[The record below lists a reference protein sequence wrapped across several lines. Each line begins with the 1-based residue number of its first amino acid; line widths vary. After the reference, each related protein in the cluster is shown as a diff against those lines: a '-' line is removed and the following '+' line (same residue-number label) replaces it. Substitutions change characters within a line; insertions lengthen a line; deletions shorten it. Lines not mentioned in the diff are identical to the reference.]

1 MNAENTYEYTF
12 TWFRKKLAIEET
24 TRACDGMADARSWAE
39 SGLLL
44 RQAGPRAERFSSVV
58 VTTPNGGSF
67 TVKLKDLKRKEEAPQ
82 RLVTQTEMLRA
93 MRDENKRVLVTPEE
107 EAARKRRRNDRI
119 IKVILAILK
128 FVGAAIGLAFLFVI
142 MCFRSLLKEN
152 NKKKH

>member
-24 TRACDGMADARSWAE
+24 TRTCDGMADARSWAE

-67 TVKLKDLKRKEEAPQ
+67 TVKAKDLKSKEGGTQ
-82 RLVTQTEMLRA
+82 RLTAQTEMLRA

-107 EAARKRRRNDRI
+107 EAARKKRREDRI
-119 IKVILAILK
+119 IEVIDAILK
-128 FVGAAIGLAFLFVI
+128 FVGAVIAGIVLCCLMFV
-142 MCFRSLLKEN
+142 RDVLKD